1 METELEHGKRV
12 CLQYWFQILFLF
24 FFQELSMFHLG
35 GVCTTAMNLFPAPV
49 NYILLA
55 DISALFA
62 GFKKEFDS
70 KKSVLFSL
78 GKCLQKHLE

>member
-1 METELEHGKRV
+1 
-12 CLQYWFQILFLF
+12 
-24 FFQELSMFHLG
+24 MFHLG